1 MLIQYTQ
8 CGMTALMFAARCQG
22 IDIFRQLSFRSK
34 TVRSINT
41 SVDNH
46 GCTVLH
52 HAAYSNNVEILKILL
67 FYGADT
73 KVCDYYERRA
83 IDLSPSSEVKLVLT
97 KANKNQNGQYLKLS
111 SSKGMQLP
119 QSQSQPRSGS
129 QNHFSQLLPHDLSRQ
144 SSEHLLIPSPLAA
157 KLGSQTFNRL
167 PSHVDPSGESVSP
180 TRLVKTTQRETFYS
194 NNDLVELEHHIIHSS
209 SPSCYVMRHIAIL
222 AVLYCI

>member
-1 MLIQYTQ
+1 MQ

-52 HAAYSNNVEILKILL
+52 HAAYSNSVEIIKILL

-73 KVCDYYERRA
+73 KVCDYYKRRA
-83 IDLSPSSEVKLVLT
+83 IDLSPSSEINLVLT

-111 SSKGMQLP
+111 NSKGMQLP
-119 QSQSQPRSGS
+119 QSRSQSQPRSGS

-144 SSEHLLIPSPLAA
+144 SSEHLLIPSPA
-157 KLGSQTFNRL
+157 KVSSQTLNRL
-167 PSHVDPSGESVSP
+167 PYHVDPSGEDVSP
-180 TRLVKTTQRETFYS
+180 TRLVKTTQRATFYS